1 MCLCGMPG
9 VAGRLS
15 AAVRLPKLVG
25 DRMVLQRDTE
35 LKIWGWADPGER
47 VTVRFRGAHYYA
59 EADSLGRW
67 HAMLPPQEPGGPFL
81 MEINEKVIRDVLV
94 GDVYLCGGQSNQE
107 TPIERLVEK
116 FPEIPVSN
124 NHMIRHYKGPYQ
136 EDVEGVKDDLAGDAV
151 WHSAT
156 ASEVMNWTSLAYF
169 FAVEVYER
177 YKVPVGMLVS
187 SKGGTDIEAWIDQD
201 HLTDFPRLRVDR
213 EALAAQKE
221 ALRDKG
227 AGLWYR
233 PDFDDSGW
241 DEVEVPGT
249 WDETGIRTRGCV
261 WYRKNFELPS
271 SMVGRH
277 AKLYMGRMS
286 DCDSVFVNGTFV
298 GTTAYFGPPR
308 KYDVPAGVLVEGV
321 NNVTLKLTALN
332 GHGEIVRD
340 KPYRLQG
347 DDAAVDLSATWKY
360 KVGFDRKEAEQYAGR
375 LSNLRRAGSAL
386 YNGMIYP
393 LHDWKVKGV
402 IWYQGENN
410 AGRAGE
416 YAPLLKSL
424 IAGWRA
430 TFGMPDLPF
439 LLVQLPNYMAR
450 RERPGDSG
458 WARLREAQ
466 FNVARSVPGT
476 ALAVTYDVGEWNDI
490 HPLDKKSMARR
501 LFLGARKLVYGEKLV
516 ASGPMY
522 EGMEVNGNRVI
533 LSFTDVGRGLASRD
547 GKELKHFAIAG
558 ADRNFVWAEAEIK
571 GNKVVVHS
579 PEVEHP
585 VAVRYAWSDN
595 PEEANLCNKDGL
607 LASPF
612 RTDNWN

>member
-1 MCLCGMPG
+1 M
-9 VAGRLS
+9 
-15 AAVRLPKLVG
+15 
-25 DRMVLQRDTE
+25 
-35 LKIWGWADPGER
+35 
-47 VTVRFRGAHYYA
+47 
-59 EADSLGRW
+59 
-67 HAMLPPQEPGGPFL
+67 
-81 MEINEKVIRDVLV
+81 
-94 GDVYLCGGQSNQE
+94 
-107 TPIERLVEK
+107 
-116 FPEIPVSN
+116 
-124 NHMIRHYKGPYQ
+124 
-136 EDVEGVKDDLAGDAV
+136 
-151 WHSAT
+151 
-156 ASEVMNWTSLAYF
+156 
-169 FAVEVYER
+169 
-177 YKVPVGMLVS
+177 
-187 SKGGTDIEAWIDQD
+187 
-201 HLTDFPRLRVDR
+201 
-213 EALAAQKE
+213 
-221 ALRDKG
+221 
-227 AGLWYR
+227 
-233 PDFDDSGW
+233 
-241 DEVEVPGT
+241 
-249 WDETGIRTRGCV
+249 
-261 WYRKNFELPS
+261 
-271 SMVGRH
+271 
-277 AKLYMGRMS
+277 
-286 DCDSVFVNGTFV
+286 
-298 GTTAYFGPPR
+298 
-308 KYDVPAGVLVEGV
+308 EGV

-347 DDAAVDLSATWKY
+347 DDAAVDLSGTWTY
-360 KVGFDRKEAEQYAGR
+360 NGGFDRNEAEQYAGR

-393 LHDWKVKGV
+393 LRDWKVKGV

-522 EGMEVNGNRVI
+522 EGMEVDGNRVI